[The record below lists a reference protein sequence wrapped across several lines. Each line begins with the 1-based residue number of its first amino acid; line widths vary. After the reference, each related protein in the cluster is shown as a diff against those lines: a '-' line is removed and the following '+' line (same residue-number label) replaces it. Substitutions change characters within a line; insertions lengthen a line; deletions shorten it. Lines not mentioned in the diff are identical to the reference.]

1 MQLLKQAEV
10 AQRLGVHV
18 DTFRKVVKHYSKF
31 PKPVKLTPKS
41 RPRWRD
47 VDIET
52 YLNDIAA

>member
-31 PKPVKLTPKS
+31 PRPVKLTPKS

-47 VDIET
+47 VDIEK
-52 YLNDIAA
+52 YISNI

>member
-10 AQRLGVHV
+10 AQRLNVSIE
-18 DTFRKVVKHYSKF
+18 TFRKNVKHYSKF

-47 VDIET
+47 VDIDS
-52 YLNDIAA
+52 YLNDIVA